1 MDKKGL
7 PLQDAKWYA
16 LRTLPR
22 GEKMVLKRLELEGVR
37 CMLPMAEIR
46 RRWSDRVKMSPIPLV
61 SSLVFVHCTPLRLKA
76 LLATKGVCGVRSD
89 HSGEPIEVEQQS
101 IDAIEE
107 FSRYARG
114 AFLASEGDIDRAM
127 EIPWK
132 RRCSQ
137 VVDVDRRYSYLY
149 VRELDLMLCIDR
161 N

>member
-1 MDKKGL
+1 
-7 PLQDAKWYA
+7 
-16 LRTLPR
+16 
-22 GEKMVLKRLELEGVR
+22 
-37 CMLPMAEIR
+37 MAEIR

-114 AFLASEGDIDRAM
+114 SFLASEGDIDRAM
-127 EIPWK
+127 EIPWE